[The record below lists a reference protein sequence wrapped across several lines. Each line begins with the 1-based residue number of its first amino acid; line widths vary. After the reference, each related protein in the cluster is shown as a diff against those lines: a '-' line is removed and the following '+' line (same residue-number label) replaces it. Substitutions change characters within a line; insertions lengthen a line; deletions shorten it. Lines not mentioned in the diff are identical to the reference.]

1 MKVSSLTASF
11 GLLVAA
17 AHAQST
23 RSPVLATNGTILS
36 VFIFHNHCDR
46 TSLFLPDGS
55 QGGSFGAAGAQM
67 CYTDGAFYW
76 NKYLKKDSP
85 LKIFG
90 TSQIYNQDYVNA
102 EAPNVDI
109 SVQSAMAFMQGL
121 YKPVD
126 LQSSVT
132 SGDDMQPADNSTF
145 YNGPLQGYQYAPI
158 TTYRS
163 TDPQSV
169 WIAGNLLQCN
179 NQKVSSGLYYGTD
192 DYKAM
197 FAESQPFF
205 ERLYEPYFQGIFED
219 YMMVFFNSYILY
231 DYVNQNRAAGN
242 TTLLAMSDEDFNQ
255 LHVYANHLQF
265 NLYGNTTTSV
275 NPNWVDA
282 DLTEDLRDVGGR
294 LIAGKIAR
302 MFRNT
307 LSSGGWQNKVN
318 FVLGNYDIMLSF
330 FAIANLTS
338 RSSDFFG
345 LPDLGSSMVFELYT
359 DDETLDTDGKI
370 DPATIKVA
378 FGFRNGTTVDDT
390 LTYFPLF
397 DEDPQSDPVSMLYDR
412 FLEKMD
418 QVSVKS
424 VGQWCSVCAAELDFC
439 QDPGPVNSPTG
450 SSNSDGQNDQQS
462 GGQNHGMAP
471 AVAGVIGAVIMLAL
485 LGIAAA
491 VAFFAFGVGFKRDRR
506 RSSVFSSIGS
516 IGRSQP
522 KEKLESEIEL
532 PLSPTAG
539 PMPRSFGDDNEYEY
553 GTTSTVATK
562 VASPLASPQEA
573 HFKAWESRL

>member
-1 MKVSSLTASF
+1 MKVSSIIASF
-11 GLLVAA
+11 SLLATTA
-17 AHAQST
+17 YAQLNK
-23 RSPVLATNGTILS
+23 SPVLATNGTVLS

-46 TSLFLPDGS
+46 TSLFLPDGT
-55 QGGSFGAAGAQM
+55 QGGSFGAPGATM
-67 CYTDGAFYW
+67 CYQDGAYYW
-76 NKYLKKDSP
+76 NKYLKKDSR
-85 LKIFG
+85 LKIYG
-90 TSQIYNQDYVNA
+90 TSQIYNEDYVNA

-132 SGDDMQPADNSTF
+132 SGVDMLAADNSTF
-145 YNGPLQGYQYAPI
+145 INGPLQGFQYAPI

-179 NQKVSSGLYYGTD
+179 NQKVSSGLYYGTE

-197 FAESQPFF
+197 YEESQPFF
-205 ERLYEPYFQGIFED
+205 NRLFEPYFEGIFEK

-231 DYVNQNRAAGN
+231 DYVNQNRAARN
-242 TTLLAMSDEDFNQ
+242 TTLLEMSDEDFEQ

-275 NPNWVDA
+275 DPNWANA

-294 LIAGKIAR
+294 LIAGKVAR

-338 RSSDFFG
+338 RSPDFFG

-359 DDETLDTDGKI
+359 DDQTLDIDGKI
-370 DPATIKVA
+370 DPGSIKVA

-397 DEDPQSDPVSMLYDR
+397 DDDPQTDPVSMVYDR
-412 FLEKMD
+412 FLAKMD
-418 QVSVKS
+418 QVSIKS

-439 QDPGPVNSPTG
+439 QDPGPVNSPSG
-450 SSNSDGQNDQQS
+450 SSDQEGQNNQQS
-462 GGQNHGMAP
+462 GSQSHGMAP
-471 AVAGVIGAVIMLAL
+471 AVAGVIGAIIMLAL
-485 LGIAAA
+485 VGIAAA
-491 VAFFAFGVGFKRDRR
+491 LAFFVFGVGIKRDRR

-532 PLSPTAG
+532 PLSPTAE
-539 PMPRSFGDDNEYEY
+539 PMPRGFGEDNEHDY